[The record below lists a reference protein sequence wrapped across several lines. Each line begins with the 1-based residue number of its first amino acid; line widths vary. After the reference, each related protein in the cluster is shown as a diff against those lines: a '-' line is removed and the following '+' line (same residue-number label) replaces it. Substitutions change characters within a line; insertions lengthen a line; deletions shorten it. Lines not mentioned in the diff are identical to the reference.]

1 MALVSVA
8 TVKEYLPEVTG
19 SGADSDLT
27 NLIVRAESE
36 IARYLGFP
44 LFDGGSLP
52 QLDSSTYTVYLD
64 GPMYT
69 DSSVLQLPF
78 KPVTAITSVHSD
90 PNREYLSQHAIES
103 SEYDLDVYNARL
115 ILKPKDATQGF
126 DRGYRAIKVVLT
138 GGYASAVGDLQHAIC
153 VFVAHLHRA
162 KAAQGKESNSQR
174 GASVNYSPRVIPDE
188 VKEIIYHLRGAS
200 VVM

>member
-8 TVKEYLPEVTG
+8 TCKEYLPEVTG

-27 NLIVRAESE
+27 NLINRAESE

-44 LFDGGSLP
+44 LYDSGASP
-52 QLDSSTYTVYLD
+52 TLDDQTYTIYLD

-69 DSSVLQLPF
+69 DQSVLQLPF
-78 KPVTAITSVHSD
+78 KPIVSITSIHSD
-90 PNREYLSQHAIES
+90 PNLEYTSQHEIVGS
-103 SEYDLDVYNARL
+103 SFDLDKQNARV
-115 ILKPKDATQGF
+115 ILKPKETTQGF
-126 DRGYRAIKVVLT
+126 DRSYRAIKVVMVA
-138 GGYASAVGDLQHAIC
+138 GYASAPADLEHAIC
-153 VFVAHLHRA
+153 VFVSHLHRA
-162 KAAQGKESNSQR
+162 KSGQGRQSSGQR
-174 GASVNYSPRVIPDE
+174 GSNVVYSPRTIPPE